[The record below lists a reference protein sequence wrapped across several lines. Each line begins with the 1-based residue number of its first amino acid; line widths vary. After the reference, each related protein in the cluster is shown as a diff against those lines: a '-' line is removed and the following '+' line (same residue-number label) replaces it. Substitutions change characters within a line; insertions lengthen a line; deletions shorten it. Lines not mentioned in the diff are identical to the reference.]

1 MAAKRWV
8 RLRRLLPLAC
18 ALTAYAVLAISG
30 VLSFFVASPS
40 LIQRGGNGVVLI
52 WGVFCIVGGVFG
64 VAGLATGTV
73 LIRLIGAALSATA
86 GMVWFVAL
94 ALQASERNTAATAA
108 CLALVMTLL
117 FAQRWV
123 DAYRASRR

>member
-1 MAAKRWV
+1 V
-8 RLRRLLPLAC
+8 AC
-18 ALTAYAVLAISG
+18 ATAAYAALATAG
-30 VLSFFVASPS
+30 VLSFFAASPT
-40 LIQRGGNGVVLI
+40 LVQRGGYLVVI
-52 WGVFCIVGGVFG
+52 TWGVFCILGGLLG
-64 VAGLATGTV
+64 VAGLITGTV

-94 ALQASERNTAATAA
+94 ALQTTERATTGIAA

>member
-1 MAAKRWV
+1 MSTMWG
-8 RLRRLLPLAC
+8 RLRRWTSVAC
-18 ALTAYAVLAISG
+18 AVGAYFALTLTG
-30 VLSFFVASPS
+30 VLTFFAASPT
-40 LIQRGGNGVVLI
+40 LMQRGGYVIVVAWAL
-52 WGVFCIVGGVFG
+52 FCIVGGVLG
-64 VAGLATGTV
+64 VAGLLTGTV

-94 ALQASERNTAATAA
+94 ALQATQRISAGVGA